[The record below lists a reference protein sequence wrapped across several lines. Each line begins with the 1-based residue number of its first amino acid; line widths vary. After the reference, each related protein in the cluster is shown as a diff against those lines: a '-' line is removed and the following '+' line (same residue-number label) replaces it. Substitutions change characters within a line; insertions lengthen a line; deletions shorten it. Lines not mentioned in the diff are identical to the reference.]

1 MKRKYMMK
9 YLVVGVALMVLSSC
23 GDFLSKNATNQ
34 VFVTSI
40 EDIKELILGE
50 GYMDASRPSRSS
62 SLSSSH
68 VQGIAIGGWIHVMD
82 DDSKAN
88 NYMSGP
94 QYNFWVTALG
104 PFHYWQM
111 DPFIN
116 YQQPFT
122 PYDDLCWER
131 LYDFINSMNVIIYEL
146 DENYA
151 NERRYAALKGEAL
164 FLRALYYY
172 YLVNVYAVPYRVSTA
187 STDPGVPVKLSEM
200 VEDKNYPR
208 NSVESV
214 YQTIETD
221 LLESIRL
228 LEGVTQESIYRP
240 NQTAARLLLSRVYL
254 YMSKYAECVEQ
265 CDEILRA
272 GGYSLLDYTT
282 LGEEDD
288 RISFDSPETIFSNGQ
303 YRIETIFRSKSAKTG
318 GSSTGSYP
326 SMGGGYNFKASD
338 ALIATFDQE
347 NDTRFKIF
355 EYIDRSGLSV
365 YPGFSGY
372 YPTFKCYDNTKRP
385 ISDCCLLRWPEVLLN
400 KAEALALQGGSNNES
415 EAAATIS
422 SLRAKRFVASYNST
436 VTATGDELI
445 RLIRDER
452 RRELC
457 FEGHRWFD
465 LRRYAVNER
474 LPYDEPIH
482 HEYDREP
489 SESMPDGFPEGYYIL
504 PRFSESPDGGNWVF
518 SIPQSEIVINNGIL
532 KDNNRTGVEMHVGM
546 EDF

>member
-1 MKRKYMMK
+1 MKTNHKKYWIA
-9 YLVVGVALMVLSSC
+9 GVALLVFSSC

-40 EDIKELILGE
+40 EDVNELILGE
-50 GYMDASRPSRSS
+50 GYMDATRPSRSAT
-62 SLSSSH
+62 LSATH

-82 DDSKAN
+82 DDSKENGWMSARLSY
-88 NYMSGP
+88 NYWISG
-94 QYNFWVTALG
+94 LG
-104 PFHYWQM
+104 PFHGWQM
-111 DPFIN
+111 DPFIGSTP
-116 YQQPFT
+116 PFV
-122 PYDDLCWER
+122 PYDDRCWSR
-131 LYDFINSMNVIIYEL
+131 LYDFINSMNVIIFEL

-151 NERRYAALKGEAL
+151 GERRYPALKGEAL

-172 YLVNVYAVPYRVSTA
+172 YLVNVYAVPYRVSSA
-187 STDPGVPVKLSEM
+187 STDPGVPIKLSEM
-200 VEDKNYPR
+200 VEDKNYSR
-208 NSVESV
+208 NSVASV
-214 YQTIETD
+214 YETIVTD
-221 LLESIRL
+221 LKEAVRL
-228 LEGVTQESIYRP
+228 LDGVTQESIYRP

-282 LGEEDD
+282 LGAEDD

-303 YRIETIFRSKSAKTG
+303 YRIETIFRSKSVKTG
-318 GSSTGSYP
+318 GTSTGSYP
-326 SMGGGYNFKASD
+326 QMGNGFNFKASD
-338 ALIATFDQE
+338 ALIAAFDQE
-347 NDTRFKIF
+347 NDTRFGIF
-355 EYIDRSGLSV
+355 EKIDRSSLSQHPV
-365 YPGFSGY
+365 IGY

-385 ISDCCLLRWPEVLLN
+385 ISDCCLFRWPEVLLN
-400 KAEALALQGGSNNES
+400 KAEALALQGGSDNES
-415 EAAATIS
+415 EAASTIS

-436 VTATGDELI
+436 VTATGDDLI

-482 HEYDREP
+482 HAYDREP
-489 SESMPDGFPEGYYIL
+489 ENAVDGIPEGYYIL
-504 PRFSESPDGGNWVF
+504 PRFSESENGGNWVF
-518 SIPQSEIVINNGIL
+518 SIPQSEILINNGAL